1 MTSKRKTKTITVTVG
16 DLIAAVFDVVGDH
29 VDAAVDLLR
38 FNEPLTAMVV
48 IEKRAS
54 RRRV

>member
-1 MTSKRKTKTITVTVG
+1 MTTKSAGKTITVTVG

-38 FNEPLTAMVV
+38 FEDLRATIV
-48 IEKRAS
+48 IDGPNAKS
-54 RRRV
+54 RKG